1 MHSDN
6 DQQSPR
12 DNPSQSPQSIDK
24 VIDQVD
30 IDMEDGEQIYRPKAK
45 RRLRKVSA
53 DSSID
58 EDQDKHMEDSSSQTI
73 NTKSGLKR
81 AMMTIEE
88 TNTEKETKYAD
99 AASAFKT
106 RLSEEMTAATN
117 KKPINQHPPKM
128 VKVKKTITKMD
139 AKGYMVTEDV
149 EEWQHVDTITPD
161 PQNEKKENLN
171 INLPS
176 KAAELPKNKAVQRQ
190 SLGQKIA
197 PK

>member
-58 EDQDKHMEDSSSQTI
+58 EDQDKHMEDLSSQTI

-88 TNTEKETKYAD
+88 SNTEKETKYAD
-99 AASAFKT
+99 ASSAFKT

-117 KKPINQHPPKM
+117 KKPINQNPPKM

-161 PQNEKKENLN
+161 P
-171 INLPS
+171 
-176 KAAELPKNKAVQRQ
+176 
-190 SLGQKIA
+190 
-197 PK
+197 